1 MSRQRGMV
9 LLLALMSSLLL
20 GLFATSALREALL
33 QSTLAGNVLASA
45 RALEQA
51 EASLLAGAQALAH
64 TPLQAC
70 SACVPPADPH
80 NLIAD
85 QGDWQASE
93 HGFFLV
99 QRLGVTTRAVHVPQG
114 TPVTLYRV
122 TAVSREA
129 RARQVIEAIY
139 AQDSVEAHPPQRIV
153 WRQRFRESSD
163 AARP

>member
-1 MSRQRGMV
+1 
-9 LLLALMSSLLL
+9 MSSLLL

-85 QGDWQASE
+85 
-93 HGFFLV
+93 
-99 QRLGVTTRAVHVPQG
+99 P
-114 TPVTLYRV
+114 TL
-122 TAVSREA
+122 
-129 RARQVIEAIY
+129 
-139 AQDSVEAHPPQRIV
+139 
-153 WRQRFRESSD
+153 FRSQSD
-163 AARP
+163 R